1 MNISQQES
9 YAKYLAQDS
18 NGSIKSFLDDASINS
33 LTASVSGL
41 GSGQVQLQLSTYAD
55 FPEGCEYQITL
66 TKIRSGP
73 VAASD
78 IPGNIQVSSVS
89 LSPMSSFYHSIKSV
103 YGPLLEAGDK
113 SGKFSQKMDPK
124 LMDLIQQLQAGLGA
138 AIRRGTGQQIA
149 LLIQDPNMAPL
160 QSILTPIDELDYW
173 SDMCSVPG
181 PIAKVLYC
189 QPPFCPSL
197 RPRTLP
203 TSHPSLIS

>member
-1 MNISQQES
+1 
-9 YAKYLAQDS
+9 
-18 NGSIKSFLDDASINS
+18 LDDASINN

-41 GSGQVQLQLSTYAD
+41 GSGQVQLQLSTYHD

-73 VAASD
+73 IAAAD

-181 PIAKVLYC
+181 PIAKVKAHILPSPSSPQHPFSHTP
-189 QPPFCPSL
+189 QPNGSL
-197 RPRTLP
+197 TLSCSSP
-203 TSHPSLIS
+203 